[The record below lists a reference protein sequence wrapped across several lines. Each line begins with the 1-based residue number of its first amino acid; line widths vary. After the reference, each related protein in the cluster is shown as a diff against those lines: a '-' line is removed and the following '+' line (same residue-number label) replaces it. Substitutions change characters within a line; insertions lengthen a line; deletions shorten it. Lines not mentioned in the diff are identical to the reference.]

1 MAYTEFYQ
9 QLETD
14 SGKIT
19 WKDVFSEYRRK
30 HTKAD
35 LEYALLAGTS
45 LDSATEENML
55 SKWKKPWVFY
65 PLLKS
70 GLALVALIY
79 GLLYLS
85 IVFFGGVTLNEM
97 VYIIPPLIIPMI
109 VMIFIWEL
117 NIPRN
122 ISIFELLG
130 YFLVGGLVSFFALII
145 MLELIHGGDAS
156 QAAFREEPAKL
167 VAALILLIFFSKKKK
182 VYGLTGLVIGAAVGA
197 GFGGFESIGYAMKA
211 GELEIMNAVSNE
223 IVRGVFALGGHTVYC
238 APYVG
243 AIALGMKDS
252 KFFEQRLPNYVCL
265 FDSGTFRMEFAPV
278 SGTWICEIYCNYY
291 PALD

>member
-117 NIPRN
+117 NIPRD
-122 ISIFELLG
+122 IFLLEDWFH
-130 YFLVGGLVSFFALII
+130 FLRLSSCLSLS
-145 MLELIHGGDAS
+145 M
-156 QAAFREEPAKL
+156 EEMRRRL
-167 VAALILLIFFSKKKK
+167 HFGRNQQNLLQ
-182 VYGLTGLVIGAAVGA
+182 L
-197 GFGGFESIGYAMKA
+197 
-211 GELEIMNAVSNE
+211 
-223 IVRGVFALGGHTVYC
+223 
-238 APYVG
+238 
-243 AIALGMKDS
+243 
-252 KFFEQRLPNYVCL
+252 
-265 FDSGTFRMEFAPV
+265 
-278 SGTWICEIYCNYY
+278 
-291 PALD
+291 